1 MQIYDFTIIVPLY
14 NEEDNMPE
22 LERRLSAYL
31 DTCSMKACVL
41 FVDDGSSDGSLDCL
55 KAMCSRHGNFRYI
68 SFGHNCGLSAALKAG
83 FDYADSPYIG
93 YIDADLQ
100 TYPEDFEKL
109 LPYIR
114 EYDMVTGIRVVR
126 GDTVFKKFQSK
137 FANSFRRM
145 MTGDGASDTGCPL
158 KVFRTHAAR
167 RFPVFK
173 GMHRF
178 FPALL
183 LLQNGAR
190 YKEVP
195 VRHCRRVAG
204 SSKFSLWNRMIPA
217 FVDCLGYRWMK
228 SRYIEYE
235 VTSAGSGC
243 PEDNGGTA
251 I

>member
-126 GDTVFKKFQSK
+126 EDTVFKKFQSK

-158 KVFRTHAAR
+158 KVFRTHAA
-167 RFPVFK
+167 
-173 GMHRF
+173 
-178 FPALL
+178 
-183 LLQNGAR
+183 
-190 YKEVP
+190 
-195 VRHCRRVAG
+195 RVAG

>member
-1 MQIYDFTIIVPLY
+1 
-14 NEEDNMPE
+14 
-22 LERRLSAYL
+22 
-31 DTCSMKACVL
+31 
-41 FVDDGSSDGSLDCL
+41 
-55 KAMCSRHGNFRYI
+55 
-68 SFGHNCGLSAALKAG
+68 
-83 FDYADSPYIG
+83 
-93 YIDADLQ
+93 
-100 TYPEDFEKL
+100 
-109 LPYIR
+109 
-114 EYDMVTGIRVVR
+114 MVTGIRVVR
-126 GDTVFKKFQSK
+126 EDTVFKKFQSK

-167 RFPVFK
+167 RFPAFK

>member
-14 NEEDNMPE
+14 NEADNMPE

-68 SFGHNCGLSAALKAG
+68 SFGHNCGLSTALKAG

-114 EYDMVTGIRVVR
+114 EYDMVTGIPESLPYTCSPSVP
-126 GDTVFKKFQSK
+126 GLQGNAQVFSCP
-137 FANSFRRM
+137 
-145 MTGDGASDTGCPL
+145 ASSSEWSPL
-158 KVFRTHAAR
+158 
-167 RFPVFK
+167 
-173 GMHRF
+173 
-178 FPALL
+178 
-183 LLQNGAR
+183 
-190 YKEVP
+190 
-195 VRHCRRVAG
+195 
-204 SSKFSLWNRMIPA
+204 
-217 FVDCLGYRWMK
+217 
-228 SRYIEYE
+228 
-235 VTSAGSGC
+235 
-243 PEDNGGTA
+243 
-251 I
+251 

>member
-14 NEEDNMPE
+14 NEADNMPE

-31 DTCSMKACVL
+31 GTCSMKACVL

-100 TYPEDFEKL
+100 TYPEDFEEL

-158 KVFRTHAAR
+158 KVLRTENAR
-167 RFPVFK
+167 KIPFFT

-178 FPALL
+178 IPALI
-183 LLQNGAR
+183 LLQEGTI
-190 YKEVP
+190 KQVP
-195 VRHCRRVAG
+195 VRHFPRTAG
-204 SSKFSLWNRMIPA
+204 KSKYHLWNRLVSP
-217 FVDCLGYRWMK
+217 FLDCFAYRWMK
-228 SRYIEYE
+228 KRYINY
-235 VTSAGSGC
+235 
-243 PEDNGGTA
+243 A
-251 I
+251 IGENNIQ